1 MAHLPI
7 ALHSHDS
14 SLFHS
19 IAWYSLN
26 KIYPW
31 KTVYPWPSHWCH
43 FSPHS
48 HCSDSVK
55 RLKRSKGRW
64 LYKILK
70 LPKKAVAFFNV
81 FVWHPKR
88 SGNVVNPIINP
99 QFHRGWWKCNPFLW
113 WFWGWLALAAFP
125 RSPHGLFALS
135 VPLSSVGPRSLWK
148 THQAKRKRRPTIP
161 TELATGV
168 SRIRTCFPCFIWLNM
183 V

>member
-1 MAHLPI
+1 MSRILLSINLNFGCGSPSHLI

-113 WFWGWLALAAFP
+113 WFWGWLAFAAWPLCPFRAALIRGSTLALKNAP
-125 RSPHGLFALS
+125 SEAQAT
-135 VPLSSVGPRSLWK
+135 
-148 THQAKRKRRPTIP
+148 THN
-161 TELATGV
+161 
-168 SRIRTCFPCFIWLNM
+168 SDRTCHWGLKN
-183 V
+183 